1 VGEAFRAR
9 LDRPGRAGYV
19 PERAPKTR
27 EEIVTDR
34 YLVISSDCHAGL
46 PADQYREYV
55 DPKFRGQYDES
66 IAAAESMRTARMGPS
81 EDRDRWVAEWRE
93 EIADHGG
100 MRGSWDASV
109 RDKELDGDGVA
120 CEVIFPDADAAG
132 VGGVSGTPFGAGLGS
147 SGDSDPVLVMQGAK
161 AHNRWLAE
169 LCAESPERRV
179 GVALVPILH
188 DHEAAIEE
196 IAWAADHGL
205 RGVMIP
211 TRWMSQPSYNDPVY
225 DPIWAACVD
234 HDMVLHTHSGAG
246 PTDISFG
253 PGTMAI
259 YASEAGWWAARPMHV
274 LILGGVFERFPTL
287 HYCVAENGAWWVPD
301 LRERMDAK
309 WIGDHNTRK
318 FGTEVFR
325 GGLSMKPGDYIDRNC
340 WLGASTMHQ
349 TEVDRRHGIGIDN
362 LMWGN
367 DFPHPEGTW
376 PHTREWLRMRF
387 HDVPV
392 DETRKILGLN
402 AVDCYGFDAA
412 ALAPLVERIGP
423 TVDDIHG
430 GEVESN
436 VETV

>member
-1 VGEAFRAR
+1 
-9 LDRPGRAGYV
+9 
-19 PERAPKTR
+19 
-27 EEIVTDR
+27 
-34 YLVISSDCHAGL
+34 
-46 PADQYREYV
+46 
-55 DPKFRGQYDES
+55 
-66 IAAAESMRTARMGPS
+66 
-81 EDRDRWVAEWRE
+81 
-93 EIADHGG
+93 
-100 MRGSWDASV
+100 
-109 RDKELDGDGVA
+109 
-120 CEVIFPDADAAG
+120 
-132 VGGVSGTPFGAGLGS
+132 
-147 SGDSDPVLVMQGAK
+147 
-161 AHNRWLAE
+161 
-169 LCAESPERRV
+169 
-179 GVALVPILH
+179 
-188 DHEAAIEE
+188 
-196 IAWAADHGL
+196 
-205 RGVMIP
+205 MIP

-234 HDMVLHTHSGAG
+234 HNMVLHTHSGAG
-246 PTDISFG
+246 PTDITMG
-253 PGTMAI
+253 PATMSI

-287 HYCVAENGAWWVPD
+287 HYCLAENGAWWVPD

-325 GGLSMKPGDYIDRNC
+325 GGLTMKPGDYIDRNC

-349 TEVDRRHGIGIDN
+349 TEIDRRYGIGIDN

-402 AVDCYGFDAA
+402 AVDCYGFDPV

-430 GEVESN
+430 GELEDN
-436 VETV
+436 VETA

>member
-1 VGEAFRAR
+1 
-9 LDRPGRAGYV
+9 
-19 PERAPKTR
+19 
-27 EEIVTDR
+27 
-34 YLVISSDCHAGL
+34 
-46 PADQYREYV
+46 
-55 DPKFRGQYDES
+55 
-66 IAAAESMRTARMGPS
+66 
-81 EDRDRWVAEWRE
+81 
-93 EIADHGG
+93 
-100 MRGSWDASV
+100 
-109 RDKELDGDGVA
+109 
-120 CEVIFPDADAAG
+120 
-132 VGGVSGTPFGAGLGS
+132 
-147 SGDSDPVLVMQGAK
+147 MQGAK
-161 AHNRWLAE
+161 AHNRWLSE
-169 LCAESPERRV
+169 LCADSPERRV

-188 DHEAAIEE
+188 DQQAAIEE
-196 IAWAADHGL
+196 IAWAANNGL

-211 TRWMSQPSYNDPVY
+211 TRWMSYPSYNDPVY
-225 DPIWAACVD
+225 DPVWAACVD
-234 HDMVLHTHSGAG
+234 NDMVLHTHSGAG

-253 PGTMAI
+253 PGTMSI
-259 YASEAGWWAARPMHV
+259 YASEAGWWAARPLHV
-274 LILGGVFERFPTL
+274 LVLGGVFERFPKL
-287 HYCVAENGAWWVPD
+287 HYVVAENGAWWVPD
-301 LRERMDAK
+301 LRERMDSK

-318 FGTEVFR
+318 FGAEVFR

-349 TEVDRRHGIGIDN
+349 TEVDRRYGIGLGN

-402 AVDCYGFDAA
+402 AVDCYGFDVD

-430 GEVESN
+430 GDVEAS